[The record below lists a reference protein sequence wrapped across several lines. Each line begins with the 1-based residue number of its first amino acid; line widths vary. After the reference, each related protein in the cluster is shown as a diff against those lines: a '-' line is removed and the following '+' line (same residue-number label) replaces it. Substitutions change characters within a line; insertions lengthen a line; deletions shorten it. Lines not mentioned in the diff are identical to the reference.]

1 MSTDAVVVGS
11 GPNGLSA
18 AIELARNGRSVTV
31 VEANETI
38 GGGCRS
44 AELTLPG
51 FVHDLCSAFHPMG
64 AASPFFRSLELGSL
78 GLEWIEPPLALA
90 HPLDDGTAIVLS
102 RSLDETARGLGSDG
116 RAWRRLVAQLVQHWP
131 DLATDALGPLIK
143 IPHHP
148 LVLARLGLPGL
159 LSARLL
165 ARRAFVTERARA
177 LFAGLAAHSMMP
189 LDAPLSASF
198 GLMFAV
204 TTHVASWP
212 IARGGSQRIADAL
225 VAKLG
230 SLGGAVMT
238 RTRVRDIRDLDTAR
252 AYLFDTTPRQLDR
265 IAGARL
271 SNGYRGRIAR
281 FRSGP
286 GVFKLDYALDG
297 PVPWRARD
305 CLRAGTVHLG
315 GTLDEIAESE
325 EDVARGRVPEHP
337 FVLVGQQSL
346 FDRSRAPAGKET
358 LWAYCHVPNGSAVD
372 MTGRI
377 EAQLERFAPGFRD
390 RVLAR
395 SAMGPAAIE
404 EHNENYLG
412 GDIGG
417 GESSALQLF
426 GRPVLSFDPY
436 ATSARDIFL
445 CSSSTPPGG
454 GVHGMCGYHA
464 ARSALRQ
471 ALR

>member
-1 MSTDAVVVGS
+1 LATDAIVVGS

-31 VEANETI
+31 LEANDTI

-51 FVHDLCSAFHPMG
+51 FVHDVCSAFHPMG
-64 AASPFFRSLELGSL
+64 AASPFFRSLGLGAL
-78 GLEWIEPPLALA
+78 GLRWIEPPLALA
-90 HPLDDGTAIVLS
+90 HPLDDGTAVLLD
-102 RSLDETARGLGSDG
+102 RSLDETARGLGRDG
-116 RAWRRLVAQLVQHWP
+116 RAWRRLVTALVRRWS
-131 DLATDALGPLIK
+131 DLAADALAPLLK
-143 IPHHP
+143 LPRHP
-148 LVLARLGLPGL
+148 LLLARLGLPGL
-159 LSARLL
+159 LPARFF
-165 ARRAFVTERARA
+165 ARRAFATERGRA
-177 LFAGLAAHSMMP
+177 LFAGLAAHSVMS

-212 IARGGSQRIADAL
+212 IARGGSQLITDAL
-225 VAKLG
+225 VAKLR
-230 SLGGAVMT
+230 SLGGAVVT
-238 RTRVRDIRDLDTAR
+238 ETRVRDIGALDPAG
-252 AYLFDTTPRQLDR
+252 AYLFDTTPRQLER

-271 SNGYRGRIAR
+271 SRGYRRSIAR
-281 FRSGP
+281 FRPGP

-297 PVPWRARD
+297 PVPWRAGD

-315 GTLDEIAESE
+315 GTLEEIAESE
-325 EDVARGRVPEHP
+325 DAVAKGRVPERP

-346 FDRSRAPAGKET
+346 FDPSRAPAGKQT
-358 LWAYCHVPNGSAVD
+358 LWAYCHVPNGSTVD

-377 EAQLERFAPGFRD
+377 EAQLERFAPHFRE

-395 SAMGPAAIE
+395 SAMGPAE
-404 EHNENYLG
+404 VERRNENNLG

-417 GESSALQLF
+417 GAMSALQLF
-426 GRPVLSFDPY
+426 GRPVLSLDPY
-436 ATSARDIFL
+436 ATSARDIYL

-464 ARSALRQ
+464 ARSALRR
-471 ALR
+471 AFR

>member
-31 VEANETI
+31 VEANDTI

-377 EAQLERFAPGFRD
+377 EAQLERFAPGFHD

>member
-1 MSTDAVVVGS
+1 
-11 GPNGLSA
+11 
-18 AIELARNGRSVTV
+18 ARNGRSVTV
-31 VEANETI
+31 VEANDTI

-212 IARGGSQRIADAL
+212 I
-225 VAKLG
+225 
-230 SLGGAVMT
+230 
-238 RTRVRDIRDLDTAR
+238 
-252 AYLFDTTPRQLDR
+252 
-265 IAGARL
+265 
-271 SNGYRGRIAR
+271 
-281 FRSGP
+281 
-286 GVFKLDYALDG
+286 
-297 PVPWRARD
+297 PWRGRD
-305 CLRAGTVHLG
+305 CLRAGTVDLG
-315 GTLDEIAESE
+315 GTLDEIGESE

-346 FDRSRAPAGKET
+346 FDRSRGAGGEET
-358 LWAYCHVPNGSAVD
+358 VWAYCHVPNGSAVD

-377 EAQLERFAPGFRD
+377 EA
-390 RVLAR
+390 
-395 SAMGPAAIE
+395 
-404 EHNENYLG
+404 
-412 GDIGG
+412 
-417 GESSALQLF
+417 
-426 GRPVLSFDPY
+426 
-436 ATSARDIFL
+436 
-445 CSSSTPPGG
+445 
-454 GVHGMCGYHA
+454 
-464 ARSALRQ
+464 
-471 ALR
+471 